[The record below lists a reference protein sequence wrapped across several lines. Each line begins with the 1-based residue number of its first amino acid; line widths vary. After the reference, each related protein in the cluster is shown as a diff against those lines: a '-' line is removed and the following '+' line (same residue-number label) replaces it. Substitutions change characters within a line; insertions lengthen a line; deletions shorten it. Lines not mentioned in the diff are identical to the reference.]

1 MIKYLGSKRLLAPS
15 LAEIAR
21 RAGVASAADLFAGT
35 TRVGQA
41 LRAAGI
47 RVLSNDTAAYS
58 QALGR
63 AYIEADGSVDRAR
76 LSTLLDHLNALPG
89 ERGYVTETFCERA
102 RYFMPEN
109 GMRIDAIR
117 AEIDRLPLDAVE
129 RGLLLTSLLEAA
141 DRVDSTV
148 GVQMAYLKRW
158 APRASNPLRMREPT
172 AVPGPAGTPRMGDAN
187 RLAAELRDVDLA
199 YLDPPYNQHSY
210 AGNYHVWE
218 TIVRNDAPDHYGVA
232 CKRLDVRERR
242 SPYNSKTLAWDALT
256 ELVSN
261 LTTPWLVVSFSNE
274 GFHAPADVQALL
286 EQRRHVATVAVDA
299 PRYVGA
305 RIGIH
310 NPAGERV
317 GRVSHLRNTEVVFV
331 CGPDRAAVEE
341 CVAGVMPVAYRRELS
356 APIAGLIADDRRR
369 HDATQHGG
377 GDHGSPGG
385 GVGRGRVQW
394 LEQQFEQRIGDESA
408 GARESGRGR
417 RRGVR

>member
-21 RAGVASAADLFAGT
+21 RAGVTSAADLFAGT

-47 RVLSNDTAAYS
+47 RVLSNDTATYC

-89 ERGYVTETFCERA
+89 ERGYVTETFCQHA
-102 RYFMPEN
+102 RYFKPEN

-158 APRASNPLRMREPT
+158 APRASNPLRLREPI
-172 AVPGPAGTPRMGDAN
+172 AVAGPAGTPRMGDAN
-187 RLAAELRDVDLA
+187 RLAAELGDVELA

-218 TIVRNDAPDHYGVA
+218 TIVRNDAPGHYGVA

-242 SPYNSKTLAWDALT
+242 SPYNSKTLAWT
-256 ELVSN
+256 RS
-261 LTTPWLVVSFSNE
+261 PIWY
-274 GFHAPADVQALL
+274 PA
-286 EQRRHVATVAVDA
+286 
-299 PRYVGA
+299 
-305 RIGIH
+305 
-310 NPAGERV
+310 
-317 GRVSHLRNTEVVFV
+317 
-331 CGPDRAAVEE
+331 
-341 CVAGVMPVAYRRELS
+341 
-356 APIAGLIADDRRR
+356 
-369 HDATQHGG
+369 
-377 GDHGSPGG
+377 
-385 GVGRGRVQW
+385 
-394 LEQQFEQRIGDESA
+394 
-408 GARESGRGR
+408 
-417 RRGVR
+417 